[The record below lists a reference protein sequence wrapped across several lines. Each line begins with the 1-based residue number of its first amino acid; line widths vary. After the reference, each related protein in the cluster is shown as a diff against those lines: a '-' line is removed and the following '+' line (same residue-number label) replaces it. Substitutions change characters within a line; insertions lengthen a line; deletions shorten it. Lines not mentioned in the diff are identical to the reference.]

1 MSGKAEPKESFNMQK
16 TLAIAIAQQ
25 KGGTG
30 KTTTAA
36 AIGAGLAR
44 RGAKIL
50 FVDLDPQANLTFIA
64 KAQQDGLTALDVLA
78 GARATE
84 AIQHTKT
91 ADVIAATPNLAGTD
105 GRLTGND
112 RAYRLKQA
120 LEDVKWQYDY
130 IVIDTPPALG
140 LLTINAF
147 TAADT
152 VIIPCLADVFS
163 IQATAGIASTLKA
176 IQGKTNTKLKVAG
189 ILVTKYNPRQIITR
203 DTVTLLEKSA
213 AAIGTKVF
221 KTKIRDSVAV
231 REAQISQTDL
241 FSYAPKST
249 SALDYA
255 ALLDELS
262 ADLTSKH

>member
-1 MSGKAEPKESFNMQK
+1 MKLAK
-16 TLAIAIAQQ
+16 TIAVAQQ

-36 AIGAGLAR
+36 AIGAGLAG

-64 KAQQDGLTALDVLA
+64 KGKQDGLTAFDILA
-78 GARATE
+78 GAKATE
-84 AIQHTKT
+84 AIQHTEK

-112 RAYRLKQA
+112 RAFRLKLA
-120 LEDVKWQYDY
+120 LEDVKRQYDY

-147 TAADT
+147 TAADI

-163 IQATAGIASTLKA
+163 IQATAGIASTLKTIKA
-176 IQGKTNTKLKVAG
+176 QTNTKLKVAG
-189 ILVTKYNPRQIITR
+189 IVVTRYNPRQIITR

-231 REAQISQTDL
+231 REAQATQTDL